1 VKAAVQFT
9 TIVATS
15 RTNMESFVCMISI
28 LKRSKLN
35 QYDRNNEKV
44 QLKIPKGDILK
55 TKNKNRLNSS

>member
-1 VKAAVQFT
+1 
-9 TIVATS
+9 
-15 RTNMESFVCMISI
+15 MESFVCMISI